1 MNTLLFCI
9 VDGLSGLRRSKLS
22 GLLTIITVSIS
33 IYFIGAFIVLSNSF
47 FDIVEEIR
55 AKVVLETFISE
66 DLASEE
72 IAELNRELYLLA
84 EVDSVYYVS
93 KDMALTIFKE
103 TFGDEYA
110 QLIDENPLPS
120 SYQVFLKNEYLN
132 SDSARAIVDEISRMR
147 GVESVVYRGELLQIL
162 DQYYQTTISVMIFIG
177 IGLSLIGFIL
187 VSNNIR
193 LTIIAKKRIIE
204 TMLLVGATRGLV
216 RGPFIVQGMLEGIAG
231 SVLAMFFL
239 MISIAFGNWYFGG
252 AIIRPLAY
260 FYFIILI
267 AGSLYGTLGSLYA
280 LRGRVSA

>member
-1 MNTLLFCI
+1 
-9 VDGLSGLRRSKLS
+9 
-22 GLLTIITVSIS
+22 
-33 IYFIGAFIVLSNSF
+33 
-47 FDIVEEIR
+47 
-55 AKVVLETFISE
+55 ETFISE